1 VLTDCEFLLRA
12 IRGIVWEADPKTVK
26 FTFVSAQAKR
36 ILGYTE
42 TEWLADNFW
51 VDHLHPD
58 DRQGAIDACSRATAR
73 GQDHEFEY
81 RMIHADGSEVW
92 LRDSV
97 FVDMLEGEPIRLRG
111 VMVDISEE
119 RTLEVAVHDSEE
131 LLRLIVS
138 SAKDAIFRR
147 RIYPTSSFEYISP
160 AVEEMT
166 GYTAEEFYADPEL
179 GSTIIHPEDRELGS
193 TAQFLA
199 PTGEAVTIRIVRKNG
214 TTGWVEMR
222 SVTIFDDSGRPVA
235 IEGIARDVT
244 ERQEAL
250 ARPRPSQELEAVG
263 RLVSNVTHDFNNLLT
278 IVLGYAG
285 LAMKSVGPGDQ
296 VRRDLEEI
304 QKAAQSACLLTR
316 QLLASSQRQIL
327 APTSVDLNNSIRELQ
342 GMLQRLAGERI
353 HLKVLLETE
362 LGTVRADPGQI
373 SQVILNLVV
382 NARDAMSDGGE
393 LTIRTSSWTTQV
405 PLPLK
410 GMTLNAGSYSV
421 MSVSDTGSGIDATVQ
436 SRIFEP
442 FFTTKVSGVGL
453 GLSTVFGII
462 QQNKGGIR
470 FESELGKGTAFHIYL
485 PITDRPVA
493 AQDQLLTANGGHEDE
508 TILIVED
515 DETVLTVLS
524 EILQGAGYPI
534 LTATMGSEA
543 IRLLPSRGT
552 APKLALIDMVLADID
567 GRDIGELLKR
577 LHPQTIVVY
586 MSGYIDKD
594 VLGIES
600 LEELNFIQKPFTST
614 KLLGTIRGLLDKGQ
628 QD

>member
-1 VLTDCEFLLRA
+1 
-12 IRGIVWEADPKTVK
+12 
-26 FTFVSAQAKR
+26 
-36 ILGYTE
+36 
-42 TEWLADNFW
+42 
-51 VDHLHPD
+51 
-58 DRQGAIDACSRATAR
+58 
-73 GQDHEFEY
+73 
-81 RMIHADGSEVW
+81 
-92 LRDSV
+92 
-97 FVDMLEGEPIRLRG
+97 
-111 VMVDISEE
+111 
-119 RTLEVAVHDSEE
+119 
-131 LLRLIVS
+131 
-138 SAKDAIFRR
+138 
-147 RIYPTSSFEYISP
+147 
-160 AVEEMT
+160 
-166 GYTAEEFYADPEL
+166 
-179 GSTIIHPEDRELGS
+179 
-193 TAQFLA
+193 
-199 PTGEAVTIRIVRKNG
+199 
-214 TTGWVEMR
+214 
-222 SVTIFDDSGRPVA
+222 
-235 IEGIARDVT
+235 
-244 ERQEAL
+244 
-250 ARPRPSQELEAVG
+250 
-263 RLVSNVTHDFNNLLT
+263 
-278 IVLGYAG
+278 
-285 LAMKSVGPGDQ
+285 
-296 VRRDLEEI
+296 
-304 QKAAQSACLLTR
+304 
-316 QLLASSQRQIL
+316 
-327 APTSVDLNNSIRELQ
+327 
-342 GMLQRLAGERI
+342 LQRLAGERI
-353 HLKVLLETE
+353 QLKVLLETE